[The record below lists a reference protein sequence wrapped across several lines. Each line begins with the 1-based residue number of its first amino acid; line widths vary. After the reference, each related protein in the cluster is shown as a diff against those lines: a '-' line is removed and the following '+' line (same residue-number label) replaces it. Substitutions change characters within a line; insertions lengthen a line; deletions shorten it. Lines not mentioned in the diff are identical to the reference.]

1 MRNFDYMKLSEWMWD
16 TEIVSYIA
24 KIHECKGRQ
33 ELFVRQKPVELERL
47 VEIARVQSTEA
58 SNKIEGIVTT
68 STRIRQLVNEK
79 TTPRN
84 RDENEI
90 MGYRDV
96 LNTIHESHDYIPV
109 KPTYIL
115 QLHRD
120 LLKRAGMSYG
130 GHFKN
135 VQNYINETKPDG
147 TQITRF
153 TPIAPHETEEAVA
166 AICSSYER
174 TLSMEAVDPLILI
187 PAFICDFLCI
197 HPFNDGNGRMS
208 RLLTLLLLYQNGYEV
223 GKYISIEKQIEKT
236 KDVYYDVLQGADCGW
251 HEEKN
256 DPTPF
261 IRYMLKIILAC
272 YTEFEERVGMM
283 NDRGVKSSA
292 YDMVKGYVINKLGKF
307 TSADVIAA
315 CPGAGR
321 SAILAALKK
330 LTEEGMIVKCGGGR
344 STYYVRKDVLE

>member
-1 MRNFDYMKLSEWMWD
+1 MRNFDYMKLSERMWD

-68 STRIRQLVNEK
+68 STRIKQLVNEK

-84 RDENEI
+84 RDESEI

-109 KPTYIL
+109 RSSYIL

-120 LLKRAGMSYG
+120 LLKHAGMSYG

-147 TQITRF
+147 TQMTRF
-153 TPIAPHETEEAVA
+153 TPVAPYETEEAVA

-174 TLSMEAVDPLILI
+174 TLSMETVDPLILI
-187 PAFICDFLCI
+187 PVFICDFLCI

-236 KDVYYDVLQGADCGW
+236 KDVYYDVLQRADYGW

-261 IRYMLKIILAC
+261 IRYMLKIILSC

-292 YDMVKGYVINKLGKF
+292 YDMVKSYVMNKLGKF
-307 TSADVIAA
+307 TSADIIAA

-330 LTEEGMIVKCGGGR
+330 LTEEGMVVKCGGGR
-344 STYYVRKDVLE
+344 STYYVRKDALE